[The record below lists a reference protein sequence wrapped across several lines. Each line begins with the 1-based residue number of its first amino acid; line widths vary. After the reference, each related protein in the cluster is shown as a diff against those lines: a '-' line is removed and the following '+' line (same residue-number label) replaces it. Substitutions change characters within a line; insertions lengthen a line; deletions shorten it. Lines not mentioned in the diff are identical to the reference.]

1 MNAQARISPPPR
13 QPISPTSLI
22 IKLAPGETPDSIPTV
37 RDVAR
42 GHQPA
47 ADTIDNKGPIDRIT
61 QRIAGDFK
69 AARLFPA
76 AAHPPSPGRLHL
88 NYDSI
93 EHSTGMAATLMMR
106 IPSGADVLQLCRA
119 LSQVTSV
126 AAVSPNYITNTP
138 FDASAS
144 IRRPERNDGGW
155 AARNEVGLRDALKIE
170 SGDSGVTVGLV
181 DSGVNPAHPE
191 LQRRFRAG
199 FDTVRLE
206 SADVSGGVVLVGDHE
221 SLDAKPRDLHVGHG
235 MGCAGII
242 GASGLG
248 MPRGLAGDCRLLPMR
263 ALAAARLASGKFVG
277 IGSISDLD
285 LALKLAVD
293 LGAKVINL
301 SFGTDDSAL
310 DPNAPK
316 PHADTVAYAIARG
329 CILVA
334 ASGNNGKETR
344 YWPAA
349 YPDVIAVGAVG
360 DDYLPTSFSTRGDH
374 VALCAP
380 GEKVLTAAID
390 GYQLASGTSFAA
402 PFVTAAAALLVSHS
416 FRRARPI
423 DCAMVRRLLVS
434 TARPFPRTFSGC
446 GAGVL
451 DAAAALAA
459 LEREIDESPG
469 YEAGQDADGGAD
481 DG

>member
-1 MNAQARISPPPR
+1 MNAVARISPPPR
-13 QPISPTSLI
+13 QHISPTSLI
-22 IKLAPGETPDSIPTV
+22 IKLAPGETPESIPTV

-42 GHQPA
+42 GNQEA
-47 ADTIDNKGPIDRIT
+47 ADSLDNKGPIDRIT
-61 QRIAGDFK
+61 ANIAGNFR

-76 AAHPPSPGRLHL
+76 AAHPPSPGRLHVG
-88 NYDSI
+88 YDSI
-93 EHSTGMAATLMMR
+93 EQSTGMAATLMMR
-106 IPSGADVLQLCRA
+106 VPAGTDVSGLCRA
-119 LSQVTSV
+119 LAQVTSV
-126 AAVSPNYITNTP
+126 AAVSPNYITNVP
-138 FDASAS
+138 FDASGS
-144 IRRPERNDGGW
+144 IPRPERSDGGW
-155 AARNEVGLRDALKIE
+155 NARNEVGLREALKIE
-170 SGDSGVTVGLV
+170 PGDSGVTVGLV

-206 SADVSGGVVLVGDHE
+206 SSDVSGGVVLVGDHE
-221 SLDAKPRDLHVGHG
+221 ALDARPRDLHVGHG
-235 MGCAGII
+235 TGCAGII
-242 GASGLG
+242 GASGIE
-248 MPRGLAGDCRLLPMR
+248 MPRGLAGDCRVLPMR
-263 ALAAARLASGKFVG
+263 ALAAARLSSGKCIG

-301 SFGTDDSAL
+301 SFGTDDTAL

-316 PHADTVAYAIARG
+316 PHSDTVAYAAARG

-334 ASGNNGKETR
+334 ASGNNGQETR

-349 YPDVIAVGAVG
+349 FPDVIAVGAVG
-360 DDYLPTSFSTRGDH
+360 DDYVPTAFSTRGDH

-380 GEKVLTAAID
+380 GEKVLTTAID

-416 FRRARPI
+416 FRRAHPI
-423 DCAMVRRLLVS
+423 DGPMVRRLLVG
-434 TARPFPRTFSGC
+434 TVRPFPRSFSGC

-469 YEAGQDADGGAD
+469 YAAGQDADGGAD